1 METLTK
7 APAVVPVEDD
17 ARCEIEAMVGRAR
30 VAQAAIEDYAQEQAD
45 ALVTAVGWQVYK
57 SREALAKLA
66 VEEGGF
72 GNVQDK
78 IAKFANR
85 VMGTLADMASI
96 KTCGIVEEDL
106 ARGLVKIAKPVGV
119 IAALIPATGPDATP
133 PVKTLGALKAR
144 NAIIVAPHPRTRK
157 TSAAVVEVM
166 RKGCVQVGAPANL
179 IQVIERPSIAK
190 TEVLRGTTGLRCC
203 SGSAAR
209 AWQASRFKSF
219 RWPSPASRKAVM
231 DCAAHRL
238 MSQRT
243 SVRTALIR
251 SPVAIGK

>member
-1 METLTK
+1 LSKKDDETMETLTK
-7 APAVVPVEDD
+7 APAVVPAEDE

-30 VAQAAIEDYAQEQAD
+30 IAQAAIENYAQEQAD

-96 KTCGIVEEDL
+96 KTCGIVEEDP

-119 IAALIPATGPDATP
+119 IAALVPTTGPDATP

-144 NAIIVAPHPRTRK
+144 NAIIIAPHPRTWK

-166 RKGCVQVGAPANL
+166 RKGCLQVGAPADL

-190 TEVLRGTTGLRCC
+190 TELLMRMGDLIVGR
-203 SGSAAR
+203 AAP
-209 AWQASRFKSF
+209 AW
-219 RWPSPASRKAVM
+219 
-231 DCAAHRL
+231 
-238 MSQRT
+238 
-243 SVRTALIR
+243 
-251 SPVAIGK
+251 

>member
-7 APAVVPVEDD
+7 APAVVPAEDE

-30 VAQAAIEDYAQEQAD
+30 IAQAAIENYAQEQAD

-78 IAKFANR
+78 IPKFANR

-96 KTCGIVEEDL
+96 KTCGIVEEDP

-119 IAALIPATGPDATP
+119 IAALVPRRGRTP
-133 PVKTLGALKAR
+133 R
-144 NAIIVAPHPRTRK
+144 
-157 TSAAVVEVM
+157 
-166 RKGCVQVGAPANL
+166 
-179 IQVIERPSIAK
+179 
-190 TEVLRGTTGLRCC
+190 
-203 SGSAAR
+203 
-209 AWQASRFKSF
+209 
-219 RWPSPASRKAVM
+219 
-231 DCAAHRL
+231 HRL
-238 MSQRT
+238 R
-243 SVRTALIR
+243 R
-251 SPVAIGK
+251 

>member
-96 KTCGIVEEDL
+96 KTCDIVEEDP

>member
-7 APAVVPVEDD
+7 APAIVPAEDE

-30 VAQAAIEDYAQEQAD
+30 VAQAAIENYAQEQAD

-96 KTCGIVEEDL
+96 KTCGIVEEDP
-106 ARGLVKIAKPVGV
+106 ARGLIKIAKPVGV
-119 IAALIPATGPDATP
+119 IAALIPTTGPDATP
-133 PVKTLGALKAR
+133 PVKALGALKAR
-144 NAIIVAPHPRTRK
+144 NAIIIAPHPRTRG
-157 TSAAVVEVM
+157 TSAAVVE
-166 RKGCVQVGAPANL
+166 A
-179 IQVIERPSIAK
+179 IPSPPIPPS
-190 TEVLRGTTGLRCC
+190 TRTS
-203 SGSAAR
+203 SGSSSSAAVTFAR
-209 AWQASRFKSF
+209 RPK
-219 RWPSPASRKAVM
+219 
-231 DCAAHRL
+231 RL
-238 MSQRT
+238 VCR
-243 SVRTALIR
+243 L
-251 SPVAIGK
+251 

>member
-1 METLTK
+1 MRR
-7 APAVVPVEDD
+7 P
-17 ARCEIEAMVGRAR
+17 
-30 VAQAAIEDYAQEQAD
+30 AIENYAQEQAD

-96 KTCGIVEEDL
+96 KTCGIVEEDP

-119 IAALIPATGPDATP
+119 IAALIPTTGPDATP

-144 NAIIVAPHPRTRK
+144 NAIIIAPHPRTRK

-166 RKGCVQVGAPANL
+166 RKGCLQVGAPADL

-190 TEVLRGTTGLRCC
+190 TELLMRMSDLIVATGGAGMVKAAYSSGTPAYGVGVGNAVHVVDETRRPRRRRANDRQREDLRLRDELP
-203 SGSAAR
+203 R
-209 AWQASRFKSF
+209 RQF
-219 RWPSPASRKAVM
+219 RRRPLLHLRN
-231 DCAAHRL
+231 
-238 MSQRT
+238 T
-243 SVRTALIR
+243 E
-251 SPVAIGK
+251 G